1 MTGGLEMKRLGDLIA
16 MARSGELD
24 QHCVYGPD
32 GDIEVDGVYA
42 VADYPSVV
50 DDVEIYPADITAR
63 GLSFLYSGQQFTD
76 VIVVA
81 CDQVEEPSATQIVES
96 LRYYAEHDTFLE
108 F

>member
-1 MTGGLEMKRLGDLIA
+1 MTDGLEMKRLEDLIE

-50 DDVEIYPADITAR
+50 NDVEIYPSDITAR
-63 GLSFLYSGQQFTD
+63 GLSFLYSGDQFTD
-76 VIVVA
+76 VIEVA
-81 CDQVEEPSATQIVES
+81 CDQVEEPSPTQIADS